1 MLEQI
6 QKKFIG
12 YWETLVLSTP
22 KIALSILILCIFTLL
37 AIFASK
43 VLHKRLIHKAEN
55 KLAINYLSKLVKF
68 LIVLVGILLA
78 LNALGFENIA
88 GGLLAGAG
96 MGAVIIGF
104 AFKDIGENFMAGI
117 ILLFD
122 SPFRIGDTV
131 TSSSNMGKVVALN
144 FRTTHLKTFDGK
156 DVYVPNSKI
165 VNSELYNHTQDGLLR
180 HEFVIGID
188 YDDDIDHATEL
199 ISSIVNENKEVLQD
213 EKTQILIQDFGTNSV
228 NLKVLFW
235 VNTKDYKIAA
245 NLLKTKIMKEVKNA
259 LLVNKF
265 GLPANIQEIKMYK
278 PEPIP
283 IILKRDI

>member
-1 MLEQI
+1 MIDQI
-6 QKKFIG
+6 KNKFVS

-22 KIALSILILCIFTLL
+22 KIALSLLILCVFVLIGIF
-37 AIFASK
+37 IGK
-43 VLHKRLIHKAEN
+43 VLRSRLSKRAEN
-55 KLAINYLSKLVKF
+55 KLAVNYIVKLIKF
-68 LIVLVGILLA
+68 IVILVGILLA
-78 LNALGFENIA
+78 LNALGLENIA

-122 SPFRIGDTV
+122 SPFRIGDTI
-131 TSSSNMGKVVALN
+131 TSSGNMGKVVSLN

-188 YDDDIDHATEL
+188 YDDNIDFATEL
-199 ISSIVNENKEVLQD
+199 ISDIINSNKEVLQN
-213 EKTQILIQDFGTNSV
+213 EKTQVLINDFGTNSV

-235 VNTKDYKIAA
+235 INTKDYKIAA

-259 LLVNKF
+259 LLEHKF

-283 IILKRDI
+283 IIIKKE